1 VEGVNMDRERIRQAV
16 GAIGNYAFGEST
28 TPLFEV
34 DALINA
40 SHGEAQARAWLEEEL
55 GALLTTDAGL
65 AAKQEVCRRL
75 WRIGT
80 DASLE
85 QLAQLLADSD
95 PNLVAAACYAIGRRP
110 SQRAD
115 AVLRAALGSAPA
127 ACRASIEHLIEER
140 G

>member
-1 VEGVNMDRERIRQAV
+1 MDRERIRQAV
-16 GAIGNYAFGEST
+16 RAIGSYDFGEST

-34 DALINA
+34 DTLINA
-40 SHGEAQARAWLEEEL
+40 SHGEPQARAWLEEEL
-55 GALLTTDAGL
+55 GALLTADARL

-85 QLAQLLADSD
+85 QLAQLLADND
-95 PNLVAAACYAIGRRP
+95 PNVVAAACYAIGRRP

-115 AVLRAALGSAPA
+115 KVLQAALGAAPA
-127 ACRASIEHLIEER
+127 ACRAAIEHLIEER